1 MPWRQMPMKDVGHC
15 DKSRGAVYRLRS
27 GNFRMRKLTRANLEY
42 PPAEHIGWRKGTQG
56 TETSK
61 YLEEQKIFS

>member
-1 MPWRQMPMKDVGHC
+1 
-15 DKSRGAVYRLRS
+15 
-27 GNFRMRKLTRANLEY
+27 MRKLVRANLEY

-61 YLEEQKIFS
+61 YLEEKKIFS

>member
-15 DKSRGAVYRLRS
+15 DKSRGAVYRLDPEFPNEETHS
-27 GNFRMRKLTRANLEY
+27 SELEY

-61 YLEEQKIFS
+61 YR

>member
-1 MPWRQMPMKDVGHC
+1 MKDVRHC
-15 DKSRGAVYRLRS
+15 DKPRGAVYRLRS
-27 GNFRMRKLTRANLEY
+27 GDLRIGKPAQANLER

-61 YLEEQKIFS
+61 YLEEQKLFS

>member
-1 MPWRQMPMKDVGHC
+1 MGKPAQ
-15 DKSRGAVYRLRS
+15 
-27 GNFRMRKLTRANLEY
+27 ANLEH